1 MARLLLILITSLGL
15 LGNVAHADS
24 AAARKHYDRGTKAF
38 NLQDF
43 QSALHEFQAAYN
55 EQPDAAF
62 LFNIAQAQRQLG
74 QYDVAAKSYRL
85 FLANQPNA
93 PNREQV
99 TRLIEEMDKAA
110 AEAHAKTPPTGTE
123 PPSGNVVAHESAP
136 PPPPAVAVVDTGKPM
151 RLAGIVTAG
160 VGVAGLALGIA
171 FAALSKQAGDDA
183 YHPKSGI
190 YDHDA
195 DLRQTTYRNADI
207 ACFVVGGAA
216 VVVGTTMWLL
226 GHKRGAASARAALSP
241 ASSAGGFAVSF

>member
-1 MARLLLILITSLGL
+1 MVRLFLISITSLLL
-15 LGNVAHADS
+15 LGHVAHADS
-24 AAARKHYDRGTKAF
+24 AEARRHYDRGTKAF

-43 QSALHEFQAAYN
+43 KSALREFQAAYN

-62 LFNIAQAQRQLG
+62 LFNIAQAERQLG
-74 QYDVAAKSYRL
+74 EYDVASKSYRL

-99 TRLIEEMDKAA
+99 MRLIDEMDKAA

-123 PPSGNVVAHESAP
+123 PPTGNVTPPQNVP
-136 PPPPAVAVVDTGKPM
+136 PPPPPVAIVDNGKSL
-151 RLAGIVTAG
+151 RTAGFVAGG

-171 FAALSKQAGDDA
+171 FAVLSKQAGDDA

-190 YDHDA
+190 YDHAA
-195 DLRQTTYRNADI
+195 DLRQTNFRNADI

-216 VVVGTTMWLL
+216 AVVGTTLWLL
-226 GHKRGAASARAALSP
+226 GHKRAASTQAALSP
-241 ASSAGGFAVSF
+241 ASGGFAVSF